1 MRLFPSPLTC
11 LLGIFL
17 LMQQPLL
24 AQDPFPTATLD
35 SLFANLLEVEAFN
48 GNVLLIEKGEIVYQR
63 SFGWAEEP
71 QRRPLT
77 ADTRFELAS
86 VSKQFTAMGIVLLQ
100 QQGKL
105 DYTQAVADFLP
116 ELAFYEDVTLL
127 QLIQHTSGIPDYIE
141 RLGESAPDVE
151 FITNETLIQYFAEQQ
166 VPLDFPPGTDF
177 AYSNTG
183 YVLLASVIERVSGR
197 SFGDF
202 LEEELF
208 KPLGMAQ
215 TTVYQRFYAP
225 KEIPDMALGYGMD
238 TDGEKVTT
246 AELGKEFFTYFLD
259 GIVGDGMV
267 SSTVGDLYRWDR
279 ALREADFLT
288 PANRELLYTA
298 ARTADGTR
306 HPYGFG
312 WFVEED
318 PTFGKIAFHAGGWAG
333 FTTYLE
339 RHLDTDKTLILLSNN
354 SLPST
359 TLPVRPM
366 RRALYREPIEV
377 ERKIKPSQQELQAY
391 VGVYGSENFPL
402 AITVTAE
409 AGTLFT
415 QATGQSSIPMEAYE
429 GHIFKFEPAGITLVF
444 QPEAGQFML
453 YQGSV
458 ELLFEKITD

>member
-1 MRLFPSPLTC
+1 MRLAHLLIGC
-11 LLGIFL
+11 LIGLFL
-17 LMQQPLL
+17 LAQRPVF
-24 AQDPFPTATLD
+24 AQDPFPEATLD

-48 GNVLLIEKGEIVYQR
+48 GNVLLIDQGEIVYQK

-71 QRRPLT
+71 ERRPLMP
-77 ADTRFELAS
+77 DTRFELAS

-105 DYTQAVADFLP
+105 TYEQTLATFIP
-116 ELAFYEDVTLL
+116 ELAFYGDITLL
-127 QLIQHTSGIPDYIE
+127 QLLQHTSGLPDYIE
-141 RLGESAPDVE
+141 PLAEKAPDVE
-151 FITNETLIQYFAEQQ
+151 FVTNETLIQYFEEQQ

-197 SFGDF
+197 SFGEF

-208 KPLGMAQ
+208 QPLGMAQ

-225 KEIPDMALGYGMD
+225 REMPNKALGYGLG
-238 TDGEKVTT
+238 TDGQKVTT
-246 AELGKEFFTYFLD
+246 AELGKDFFTYFLD

-267 SSTVGDLYRWDR
+267 TSTVGDLYLWDR
-279 ALREADFLT
+279 ALREGDWLDAT
-288 PANRELLYTA
+288 NRDLLYTT
-298 ARTADGTR
+298 ARTADGEK
-306 HPYGFG
+306 HPYGLG

-318 PTFGKIAFHAGGWAG
+318 PVFGKIAFHAGGWAG
-333 FTTYLE
+333 FTTYIE
-339 RHLDTDKTLILLSNN
+339 RHLDTDKALILLSNN

-366 RRALYREPIEV
+366 RRALYGEPIQE
-377 ERKIKPSQQELQAY
+377 ERKIKPSQQTLEAY

-402 AITVTAE
+402 TITVTAE

-415 QATGQSSIPMEAYE
+415 QATGQSAIPMVAYE
-429 GHIFKFEPAGITLVF
+429 GHVFKFEPAGITLIF
-444 QPEAGQFML
+444 QPEVGQFTL
-453 YQGSV
+453 LQGGA